1 VRLVDRDQKN
11 TPRNQPVDLSL
22 YLREQNMITPTV
34 ARTTKVLFVFAWIIF
49 LFYHYPIMGYITE
62 ASFLSREFLNITEI
76 AADLSLLV
84 YFEKP
89 ENRAG
94 FDHWKVYQDEN
105 DRAVL
110 AEKLGYCF
118 VAFRGTD
125 LTNWGD
131 IQQNLIPGRSAVC
144 PRDTCSMEGCCET
157 RKGFWSAYDTSYRTK
172 LEKDIIDCTITSA
185 ADNFPSHD
193 DNPNHTDLPD
203 TTKRRRRLVLVGH
216 SHGGSVAQIAAV
228 VWQSFR
234 PTVISFGNEPTWD
247 PACANHLDSSQ
258 WVRYANT
265 RIGHW
270 YEIPKL
276 QYDIYPFQLPVLDR
290 GLVNL
295 GYTYL
300 LSDDAT
306 GVANIGYNNPS
317 KILPYDI
324 LSLFRS
330 HRILAHEDDST
341 PGYRN
346 RIKQLVAKNPVRT
359 TGFVTGSLCS
369 QDIECVS
376 DRCVGTWWD
385 TILGRK
391 HCL

>member
-1 VRLVDRDQKN
+1 
-11 TPRNQPVDLSL
+11 
-22 YLREQNMITPTV
+22 M
-34 ARTTKVLFVFAWIIF
+34 
-49 LFYHYPIMGYITE
+49 
-62 ASFLSREFLNITEI
+62 
-76 AADLSLLV
+76 AADLSLFV
-84 YFEKP
+84 YFENP

-94 FDHWKVYQDEN
+94 FDDWKVYHDEN
-105 DRAVL
+105 DRAIL
-110 AEKLGYCF
+110 AQKLDYCF

-131 IQQNLIPGRSAVC
+131 IQQNLVLGRSAVC
-144 PRDTCSMEGCCET
+144 PRDATTTTACHVQECCET
-157 RKGFWSAYDTSYRTK
+157 RKGFWSAYDTSYRDQ
-172 LEKDIIDCTITSA
+172 LEKDMIDCTIA
-185 ADNFPSHD
+185 AATQRTSHD
-193 DNPNHTDLPD
+193 DDDNDNNNPNLTAVAADPS
-203 TTKRRRRLVLVGH
+203 RRRRRRRKLVLVGH

-228 VWQSFR
+228 VWQSFH

-247 PACANHLDSSQ
+247 PACANHLDSSR
-258 WVRYANT
+258 WIRYANT

-290 GLVNL
+290 GLVNF

-306 GVANIGYNNPS
+306 GVANIGYNHPS
-317 KILPYDI
+317 KILPFDI

-330 HRILAHEDDST
+330 HRILARENDST

-346 RIKQLVAKNPVRT
+346 RIKNLVAKNPVRT

-376 DRCVGTWWD
+376 GRCVGTWWD
-385 TILGRK
+385 TILGSK